1 MATKTKT
8 KIKQKP
14 KKPAG
19 KPAARAAAPAKK
31 PASKYA
37 KFIDTSWRTR
47 GPKPPPKPRSIP
59 LPKKAAPPLQPKAAA
74 PVKPAAKVGKV
85 LRGTVT
91 EMLRAVTAKAK
102 KALARAAKDGK
113 DIPVAG
119 KAAPAPVKADAKAP
133 APLTGAA
140 AKAAAAKATKHGA
153 PEAEA
158 EGEPG
163 PLLDLSDAAV
173 KKMIKAAKKRGYVT
187 YDQLNEVMPSE
198 EVTSEQIED
207 VLALM
212 NEMGINVVESEEAEA
227 EEDDDDEEEG
237 GELVEKSATKVAT
250 TGAKEPSERTD
261 DPVRMYLREMG
272 TVELLSREG
281 EIAIAKRIEAGR
293 EAMIAGL
300 CESPLTFQ
308 AIIVWRDELNEAKAL
323 LREIIDLE
331 ATYAGPEAK
340 AAQAA
345 QAAAMQPESQQEI
358 AAADDGMMA
367 PPERNVPPPP
377 PPAPPAGR
385 PHIQG
390 RPGYGGNGAN
400 GAAPVGTGEHV
411 TLEARPE
418 EEDDE
423 EFENALSL
431 AAMELE
437 LKPKVLET
445 FDKVADAYK
454 KLRKLQDQ
462 NVEGKL
468 RSESLSPS
476 QERRYKK
483 LKEEIIVDV
492 KSLSLNQGRIDALVD
507 QLYEINRRLVSLE
520 GRLMRLAE
528 SHGVTREDF
537 LKNYQGAELDP
548 KWLLRTSKLGAK
560 GWKGFVGHEKDRIK
574 AIRGEIHALATET
587 GLEILEFRRIVHF
600 VQRGEREARQAKKEM
615 VEANL
620 RLVISIAKKYT
631 NRGLQF
637 LDLIQEGNIG
647 LMKAVDKFEYRR
659 GYKFSTYATW
669 WIRQAITRSIAD
681 QARTIRIPVHM
692 IETINKIVR
701 TSRQMLH
708 EIGREPTP
716 EELAEKLGM
725 PLEKVRKV
733 LKIAKEPISL
743 ETPIGDEEDSHLGD
757 FIEDKNAILPI
768 DAAIQANLRE
778 TTTRVLAS
786 LTPREERVL
795 RMRFG
800 IGMNTDHT
808 LEEVGQ
814 QFSVTR
820 ERIRQIEAKA
830 LRKLKHPSR
839 SRKLRSFLDN

>member
-1 MATKTKT
+1 V
-8 KIKQKP
+8 
-14 KKPAG
+14 
-19 KPAARAAAPAKK
+19 
-31 PASKYA
+31 ASKA
-37 KFIDTSWRTR
+37 
-47 GPKPPPKPRSIP
+47 
-59 LPKKAAPPLQPKAAA
+59 KAA
-74 PVKPAAKVGKV
+74 VAKS
-85 LRGTVT
+85 
-91 EMLRAVTAKAK
+91 A
-102 KALARAAKDGK
+102 AAKDTETPEKEGSETP
-113 DIPVAG
+113 DVQLPV
-119 KAAPAPVKADAKAP
+119 
-133 APLTGAA
+133 
-140 AKAAAAKATKHGA
+140 
-153 PEAEA
+153 
-158 EGEPG
+158 
-163 PLLDLSDAAV
+163 LDLTDAAV
-173 KKMIKAAKKRGYVT
+173 KKMIKQAKKRGYVT
-187 YDQLNEVMPSE
+187 YEQLNAVMPSE
-198 EVTSEQIED
+198 EVTSEKIED
-207 VLALM
+207 VLAM
-212 NEMGINVVESEEAEA
+212 MSEMGINVVETEEAEA
-227 EEDDDDEEEG
+227 EEEEAREEPEEEESEG
-237 GELVEKSATKVAT
+237 GDLVETTAKTPAKSE
-250 TGAKEPSERTD
+250 AKEPAERTD

-272 TVELLSREG
+272 SVELLSREG

-308 AIIVWRDELNEAKAL
+308 AVIIWRDELNEGKVF
-323 LREIIDLE
+323 LRDIIDLE
-331 ATYAGPEAK
+331 ATYAGPDAK
-340 AAQAA
+340 TMPGQVAGDGTPG
-345 QAAAMQPESQQEI
+345 AAAAGAVAGDQPNGTIPFAQPPQTV
-358 AAADDGMMA
+358 A
-367 PPERNVPPPP
+367 PPS
-377 PPAPPAGR
+377 APPGAT
-385 PHIQG
+385 PFKPQAN
-390 RPGYGGNGAN
+390 GNGAN
-400 GAAPVGTGEHV
+400 GEEQVDEAAIA
-411 TLEARPE
+411 EADMD
-418 EEDDE
+418 EDDL
-423 EFENALSL
+423 ENSMSL
-431 AAMELE
+431 AAIEAE

-445 FDKVADAYK
+445 FDKVADAFK
-454 KLRKLQDQ
+454 RLRRLQELDIQNKLK
-462 NVEGKL
+462 NET
-468 RSESLSPS
+468 LSPA
-476 QERRYKK
+476 QERKSKK
-483 LKEEIIVDV
+483 LKEEIIQEV
-492 KSLSLNQGRIDALVD
+492 KSLRLSQAKIDGLVEI
-507 QLYEINRRLVSLE
+507 LYDINKRLVSHE
-520 GRLMRLAE
+520 GRLMRLSE

-537 LKNYQGAELDP
+537 LRNYQGSELDP
-548 KWLLRTSKLGAK
+548 RWLNRVSKLSAK
-560 GWKGFVGHEKDRIK
+560 GWKSFVARDKDRIK
-574 AIRGEIHALATET
+574 ELRTNIHELATET
-587 GLEILEFRRIVHF
+587 GLEIGEFRKIVHM
-600 VQRGEREARQAKKEM
+600 VQKGEREARQAKKEM

-701 TSRQMLH
+701 TSRQMLN

-733 LKIAKEPISL
+733 LKIAKEPLSL

-757 FIEDKNAILPI
+757 FIEDKNAILP
-768 DAAIQANLRE
+768 DQAAIAANLRE

>member
-1 MATKTKT
+1 MASKSAGTKT
-8 KIKQKP
+8 I
-14 KKPAG
+14 
-19 KPAARAAAPAKK
+19 
-31 PASKYA
+31 ASK
-37 KFIDTSWRTR
+37 
-47 GPKPPPKPRSIP
+47 
-59 LPKKAAPPLQPKAAA
+59 
-74 PVKPAAKVGKV
+74 
-85 LRGTVT
+85 
-91 EMLRAVTAKAK
+91 
-102 KALARAAKDGK
+102 
-113 DIPVAG
+113 
-119 KAAPAPVKADAKAP
+119 VKAVPQKEGEAP
-133 APLTGAA
+133 EKEAPETADAPL
-140 AKAAAAKATKHGA
+140 
-153 PEAEA
+153 
-158 EGEPG
+158 

-173 KKMIKAAKKRGYVT
+173 KKMIKQAKKRGYVT
-187 YDQLNEVMPSE
+187 YEQLNSVMPSE

-207 VLALM
+207 VLAM
-212 NEMGINVVESEEAEA
+212 MSEMGINVVETEEAEA
-227 EEDDDDEEEG
+227 EGEEEAREEPEEEEAES
-237 GELVEKSATKVAT
+237 GELVEVTQKAPAKSE
-250 TGAKEPSERTD
+250 AKEPAERTD

-272 TVELLSREG
+272 SVELLSREG

-308 AIIVWRDELNEAKAL
+308 AVIIWRDELNEGKVF
-323 LREIIDLE
+323 LRDIIDLE
-331 ATYAGPEAK
+331 ATYAGPDAK
-340 AAQAA
+340 AVAAPVPPGDPVAAGVPAAGGFVPQPPQAV
-345 QAAAMQPESQQEI
+345 
-358 AAADDGMMA
+358 A
-367 PPERNVPPPP
+367 PPS
-377 PPAPPAGR
+377 APPAATPFK
-385 PHIQG
+385 PH
-390 RPGYGGNGAN
+390 N
-400 GAAPVGTGEHV
+400 GAADGDEALPEGALGEPD
-411 TLEARPE
+411 LD
-418 EEDDE
+418 EDDL
-423 EFENALSL
+423 ENSMSL
-431 AAMELE
+431 AAIEAE
-437 LKPKVLET
+437 LKPKVLEI
-445 FDKVADAYK
+445 FDTIANSFKRLRRLQEQDIHN
-454 KLRKLQDQ
+454 KLHST
-462 NVEGKL
+462 G
-468 RSESLSPS
+468 SLTPH
-476 QERRYKK
+476 QERKYKK
-483 LKEEIIVDV
+483 LKEEIIQEV
-492 KSLSLNQGRIDALVD
+492 KSLRLNQARIDALVE
-507 QLYEINRRLVSLE
+507 QLYDINKRLVGHE
-520 GRLMRLAE
+520 GRLMRLSE
-528 SHGVTREDF
+528 SHGVSREDF
-537 LKNYQGAELDP
+537 LKNYQGNELDP
-548 KWLLRTSKLGAK
+548 RWLNRVSKLSAR
-560 GWKGFVGHEKDRIK
+560 GWKNFVARDKDRIK
-574 AIRGEIHALATET
+574 ELRGQIHTLASET
-587 GLEILEFRRIVHF
+587 GLEIGEFRKIVHM
-600 VQRGEREARQAKKEM
+600 VQKGEREARQAKKEM

-701 TSRQMLH
+701 TSRQMLN

-733 LKIAKEPISL
+733 LKIAKEPLSL

-768 DAAIQANLRE
+768 DAAIQSNLRE